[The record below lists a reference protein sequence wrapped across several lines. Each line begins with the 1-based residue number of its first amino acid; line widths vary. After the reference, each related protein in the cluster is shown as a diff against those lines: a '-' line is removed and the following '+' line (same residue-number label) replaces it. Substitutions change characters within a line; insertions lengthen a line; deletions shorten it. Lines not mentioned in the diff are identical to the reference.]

1 MAPAFIPIRPIAY
14 GLAALPAVYLAGHI
28 YARVSAVSGDRI
40 ATSTD
45 VAGSLRESATVRKL
59 VNPRDSIMRGD
70 CQSIDLDVSP
80 KASLIKDEA
89 LLAAFTRGFFSGSV
103 FGPERLALRVA
114 RPALLNFPGT

>member
-14 GLAALPAVYLAGHI
+14 GLAALPAVYLAAHV
-28 YARVSAVSGDRI
+28 YTRVSAVSGNRI
-40 ATSTD
+40 VTSTE
-45 VAGSLRESATVRKL
+45 VAGSLRESTTVRKL
-59 VNPRDSIMRGD
+59 VNPRDSIMTGD

-80 KASLIKDEA
+80 KASRIKDEA
-89 LLAAFTRGFFSGSV
+89 LLAAFTRGFFGGNV